1 MSNTHCRRLACAL
14 FAVALVC
21 ALASAIAGANP
32 TQNTRP
38 GTAQAL
44 VLEDG
49 REVMLRFNGMTKVI
63 VVDPEV
69 ADVIVAS
76 PDDLLVVST
85 YWPPL
90 RDQVETMMYVYDRD
104 GLHKFAI
111 TIVSMRVA
119 ERVAH
124 DLQESIGP
132 NLNVEAVSDT
142 LVVVEGQV
150 PDEDALDNLK
160 TLLEAASTEEVRVV
174 AMVTTARDSDSPAA
188 RTGEALSQI
197 LDPRLKV
204 TSWGD
209 DVIVVEGELESEQ
222 AAVRARQAVT
232 ALTEGLRVVDMITV
246 AGQDAA
252 EQAPV
257 AQIQRLLGEDFVVTQ
272 LGGKLIAVDGV
283 VESEAELERV
293 NRLLAA
299 YSEQV
304 QTINMV
310 RVVPPRPDVASAQG
324 AIQSALGEEFRVTA
338 VGDEALMIEGSVPSE
353 EGLTQVEEV
362 LSIFEGRLPILNL
375 VTVVEPQRRR
385 ILVAVKV
392 IELTRGADEEL
403 GIDWGQYAA
412 TGDGVSYRPQ
422 PFLMGQVSGL
432 DGWRELFNFAT
443 QIHALVTARKAS
455 VLSEPNLLVN
465 ENEEAEILIGGEI
478 PIPIA
483 TAGVG
488 GFAQIHVEYKTYGVN
503 LKIKPTIGPDNET
516 VQLMVAPEVSSLDYG
531 NGVTLSG
538 LTIPGLR
545 SRRATTIVTI
555 PDGAVLAIGGLI
567 AHDQSEAVSK
577 IPILGDLP
585 IIGQFFRHN
594 TTIDTQSELI
604 ILVLPQILGE
614 DGQPLHPIP
623 VPEGFEG
630 DVLDFG
636 GGNAG

>member
-1 MSNTHCRRLACAL
+1 MSNTHCSRPALAL
-14 FAVALVC
+14 VAVALIC
-21 ALASAIAGANP
+21 ILAPAITLASP

-38 GTAQAL
+38 GTTQAL

-76 PDDLLVVST
+76 PDDLLVMAT

-111 TIVSMRVA
+111 TVVSMRVA
-119 ERVAH
+119 ERVAF
-124 DLQESIGP
+124 DLKESLGP

-142 LVVVEGQV
+142 LVVVEGEV
-150 PDEDALDNLK
+150 PNQDALDNLK
-160 TLLEAASTEEVRVV
+160 TLLDAASTDEVKVV
-174 AMVTTARDSDSPAA
+174 AMVTTAEDGGSQAS
-188 RTGEALSQI
+188 RTGEALTQI

-209 DVIVVEGELESEQ
+209 DVIVVEGELENEQ
-222 AAVRARQAVT
+222 AVTRARQVIS
-232 ALTEGLRVVDMITV
+232 ALTEGLRVVDMISV
-246 AGQDAA
+246 AGQDLA

-257 AQIQRLLGEDFVVTQ
+257 AQIQRLLGDDFVVTQ
-272 LGGKLIAVDGV
+272 LRGNLIAVDGT
-283 VESEAELERV
+283 VESEADLERV
-293 NRLLAA
+293 NRLLEG

-310 RVVPPRPDVASAQG
+310 RVVPPRPDLASAQR
-324 AIQSALGEEFRVTA
+324 ALQNALGEDFRVSP
-338 VGDEALMIEGSVPSE
+338 VGDEALMVEGSVPSE
-353 EGLTQVEEV
+353 DDLQQVGEV
-362 LSIFEGRLPILNL
+362 LSVFDGSLPILNL

-385 ILVAVKV
+385 ILVGVKV
-392 IELTRGADEEL
+392 IELTRGGDEAL

-412 TGDGVSYRPQ
+412 TADGVSYRPQ
-422 PFLMGQVSGL
+422 PFLMGQVPGL
-432 DGWRELFNFAT
+432 DGWRELYNFAS
-443 QIHALVTARKAS
+443 QIHALVTARKAT

-465 ENEEAEILIGGEI
+465 DGEEAEILIGGEI

-503 LKIKPTIGPDNET
+503 LKIKPTIGPDSET
-516 VQLMVAPEVSSLDYG
+516 VQLTVAPEVSSLDYG
-531 NGVTLSG
+531 NGVTISG

-545 SRRATTIVTI
+545 TRRAQTIVTI
-555 PDGAVLAIGGLI
+555 SDGAVLAIGGLI
-567 AHDQSEAVSK
+567 SHDQSEAVSK

-594 TTIDTQSELI
+594 TQIDTQGELI
-604 ILVLPQILGE
+604 ILVFPQIIGE

-630 DVLDFG
+630 EVLSFG
-636 GGNAG
+636 ARSAG

>member
-1 MSNTHCRRLACAL
+1 MSNTHCSRPACAL
-14 FAVALVC
+14 VAVALVGVL
-21 ALASAIAGANP
+21 ALAIAHANP

-76 PDDLLVVST
+76 PNDLLVVST
-85 YWPPL
+85 YRPPL

-119 ERVAH
+119 ERVAF
-124 DLQESIGP
+124 DLRDSVGP

-150 PDEDALDNLK
+150 PDQDALDNLK
-160 TLLEAASTEEVRVV
+160 TLLEAASTDEVRVV
-174 AMVTTARDSDSPAA
+174 AMVTTAQAGSSQAA
-188 RTGEALSQI
+188 RTGEALTEI
-197 LDPRLKV
+197 LDPRLKI

-209 DVIVVEGELESEQ
+209 DVIVIEGELENEQ
-222 AAVRARQAVT
+222 AVTRARQAIS
-232 ALTEGLRVVDMITV
+232 ALTEGLRVVDMISV
-246 AGQDAA
+246 AGEDLAD
-252 EQAPV
+252 QAPV
-257 AQIQRLLGEDFVVTQ
+257 AQIQRLLGEAFVVTQ
-272 LGGKLIAVDGV
+272 LRGNLIAVDGA
-283 VESEAELERV
+283 VESDAELERV

-299 YSEQV
+299 YAEQV

-310 RVVPPRPDVASAQG
+310 RVVPPRPDLASAQR
-324 AIQSALGEEFRVTA
+324 AIQNALGEEFRVTA
-338 VGDEALMIEGSVPSE
+338 IGDEALMIEGSVPTE
-353 EGLTQVEEV
+353 EGLLQVGEV
-362 LSIFEGRLPILNL
+362 LSIFEGRLPMLNL

-392 IELTRGADEEL
+392 IELTRGGDEEL

-412 TGDGVSYRPQ
+412 TADGVSYRPQ
-422 PFLMGQVSGL
+422 PFLLGQVTGL
-432 DGWRELFNFAT
+432 EGWRELFNFAT

-488 GFAQIHVEYKTYGVN
+488 GFAQIHFEYKTYGVT
-503 LKIKPTIGPDNET
+503 LRIKPTIGPDSET

-567 AHDQSEAVSK
+567 SHDQSEAVSK

-594 TTIDTQSELI
+594 TTIDSQSELI

-630 DVLDFG
+630 
-636 GGNAG
+636 